1 MADFAYSS
9 TVQDQV
15 SNLIFGM
22 AYTNLTTAQK
32 AALDASWPSGWTSGS
47 PLGGFAQMAWQQV
60 GQIAQWWYQAG
71 ATVSP
76 DVWQHWFVMRM
87 ARITSLQ
94 YRPDRFK
101 EFRDMDN
108 EAMDSA
114 IKSFAKQDASDSALN
129 TTASITNIKT
139 IRYETMQAAINRTPP
154 VFLSPSEI
162 DSATLRVIRLVWNA
176 ADWLFRRREVVISVD
191 TNSTVTFTSGLGS
204 GEVFDQFVSTRL
216 AYTDTSGAG
225 IHCMWANPD
234 EFADAAIL
242 YSSGTGRPTYF
253 RFTKTAPTTV
263 VWQFAPAPD
272 TTYTMRAL
280 VTITGP
286 TDPANSTATTAFDL
300 FPIPF
305 HQIIRDWVLGE
316 CLSKRDGQARADGN
330 ALRARCQD
338 EVERL
343 SITFADAG
351 NVTKDSGDVRDVYMD
366 PLMYGSNRNM
376 LGGGM

>member
-1 MADFAYSS
+1 MADFAYST

-15 SNLIFGM
+15 SNLIFGQT
-22 AYTNLTTAQK
+22 YSGLTAAQK
-32 AALDASWPSGWTSGS
+32 LALDANWPTGWTSGS
-47 PLGGFAQMAWQQV
+47 PLGGFAQMAYQQV

-87 ARITSLQ
+87 AKITSLQ

-101 EFRDMDN
+101 EFKDMDN
-108 EAMDSA
+108 DAMDTA

-129 TTASITNIKT
+129 TTAATTNIKT
-139 IRYETMQAAINRTPP
+139 IRYETMQAAINRAPP

-162 DSATLRVIRLVWNA
+162 DSATLRCLRILWNQA
-176 ADWLFRRREVVISVD
+176 EWLFRRREVVMSVN
-191 TNSTVTFTSGLGS
+191 TSSAVSFTSGLGGS
-204 GEVFDQFVSTRL
+204 EVFDQFVSTRL

-225 IHCMWANPD
+225 IHCTWANPD
-234 EFADAAIL
+234 LFADMAVL

-253 RFTKTAPTTV
+253 RFTKTAPTTI

-286 TDPANSTATTAFDL
+286 GDPSTATDTAPFDL
-300 FPIPF
+300 FPVPF

-316 CLSKRDGQARADGN
+316 CLNKRDGQARADGN

-338 EVERL
+338 ELERL
-343 SITFADAG
+343 SIQFADAG
-351 NVTKDSGDVRDVYMD
+351 NVTKDSGCVRDVYDD
-366 PLMYGSNRNM
+366 PLMYGSRSNQ

>member
-1 MADFAYSS
+1 MADFAYG
-9 TVQDQV
+9 TVVQNQV
-15 SNLIFGM
+15 SNLIFGA
-22 AYTNLTTAQK
+22 AYSTLTAAQK
-32 AALDASWPSGWTSGS
+32 SALDGTWSSGAPTA
-47 PLGGFAQMAWQQV
+47 GFAQMAYQQV

-176 ADWLFRRREVVISVD
+176 ADWLFRRREVVMSVN
-191 TNSTVTFTSGLGS
+191 TSSVVTFTSGLGGS
-204 GEVFDQFVSTRL
+204 ETFDQFVSTRL
-216 AYTDTSGAG
+216 TYTDTSGAG
-225 IHCMWANPD
+225 IHCVWANPD
-234 EFADAAIL
+234 DFADAAVL
-242 YSSGTGRPTYF
+242 YSSGTGRPNYF
-253 RFTKTAPTTV
+253 RFTKTAPTTI

-272 TTYTMRAL
+272 VTYTMRAL

-286 TDPANSTATTAFDL
+286 TDPVDSTATTAFDL

-366 PLMYGSNRNM
+366 TLMYGSNRNM